1 MKKYEKRGNMYLP
14 SRITKILSKMNKS
27 YIIYYD
33 KGKIVSVATDNNNI
47 KIEVSSKGYCINL
60 KGSQIIL
67 NNLEA
72 LEPLLFKVNM
82 LNKEYKNKNKFKMK
96 DSFVEIFSENENT
109 FAVEYNQGNVISIIM
124 DKPKLFINKTSTGY
138 LLNVNNKEIAVDNF
152 SDIKKL
158 LTKMHIIKSNK
169 KIKIESNKKPK
180 LLYKKDDMGFEQL
193 KLNI

>member
-1 MKKYEKRGNMYLP
+1 MYLP
-14 SRITKILSKMNKS
+14 SRIIKILSKMNKS
-27 YIIYYD
+27 YIIYYN
-33 KGKIVSVATDNNNI
+33 KGKISSVVTDNNNI
-47 KIEVSSKGYCINL
+47 KIEASSKGYCINL

-67 NNLEA
+67 NNLES

-82 LNKEYKNKNKFKMK
+82 LNKEDKNKNKFKMK

-109 FAVEYNQGNVISIIM
+109 FAVEYNQGKIMSIIM
-124 DKPKLFINKTSTGY
+124 DEPKLFINKTSTGY

-158 LTKMHIIKSNK
+158 LTKMHIIESKKKS
-169 KIKIESNKKPK
+169 KIESNKKPK

>member
-1 MKKYEKRGNMYLP
+1 MYLP

-47 KIEVSSKGYCINL
+47 RIEVSSKGYCINL

-96 DSFVEIFSENENT
+96 DSFIEIFSENKNT
-109 FAVEYNQGNVISIIM
+109 FAVEYNQGNIISIIM

-138 LLNVNNKEIAVDNF
+138 LLSVNNKEIAVDNF

-158 LTKMHIIKSNK
+158 LTKMNIIKSNK